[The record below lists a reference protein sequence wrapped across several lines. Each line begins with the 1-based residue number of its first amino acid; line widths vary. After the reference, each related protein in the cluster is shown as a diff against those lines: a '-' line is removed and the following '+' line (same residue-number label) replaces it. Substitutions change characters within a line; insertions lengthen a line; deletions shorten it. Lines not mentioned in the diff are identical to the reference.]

1 MNRIA
6 CRFLLPVLGV
16 TLMLSARGVV
26 SSQESSATLERGF
39 RNPPDSA
46 KPRVWWHWLNGNITE
61 QGITADLEWM
71 KRSGIAGM
79 QMFDGSLGTPQFVDK
94 RLIWM
99 TPEWKHALHHAGDE
113 AARLHLEMAMA
124 ASGGWSETA
133 GPWVKP
139 EQAMKKIVW
148 SETLVKGP
156 KHFSGVLQHPPAN
169 NGKFQDM
176 PLPPDLNFPTATG
189 LPGEK
194 PMPPP
199 PPPAPDPT
207 FYADSKVVAYR
218 LPEDEISM
226 AHAHPSITT
235 SDPGADT
242 ALLTDGAFGKTA
254 TVRAQEGESEIWVQF
269 EFPQPY
275 RAQAVT
281 VAAGGVAM
289 FSGGAIPY
297 GEVQSSDDGTH
308 WQTLINLPGP
318 EQATG
323 GFAVETYSFPETTS
337 RFYRLVLYPPAP
349 SPSIVAMAKELGF
362 TIPPGHS
369 VRLAEIEFSGPR
381 VNHWQG
387 KAAYGNTTEFS
398 RIDTPDVP
406 ERQAI
411 APQDV
416 IDLTSR
422 MHPDGTLDWDVPAG
436 RWAILRLGYSLT
448 GEKNHPASPEA
459 TGYEV
464 DKLSAKHVREYLQA
478 YVDMVSSALGDNFG
492 KSFRY
497 FLMDS
502 WEAGVEN
509 WTDDM
514 IPEFQKRR
522 GYDPTPYLPV
532 LTGRIVGSAGA
543 SDRFLWDFRRTIA
556 DMLAQ
561 NHYGV
566 ATKYF
571 NEHGVGL
578 YAEAMG
584 ADAPTTGDG
593 LLNKGEVDVPMGEFW
608 TPPVGA
614 KDGPEHPAD
623 LIEAASAAHIYGKP
637 IAGAESFTT
646 APNAPVWASP
656 FYLKPSGDKA
666 MSLGI
671 NRFIFHTSDHQPFVD
686 DQHAPGMTLGFFGQ
700 HYTRNVTWAD
710 EAIAWNTYLAR
721 CSYLLQQGRFVGDLA
736 YFYGEGAPA
745 TVPFWKAVTPAPPE
759 GYAYDWID
767 ADILLNRMS
776 VENGRLTL
784 PSGMQY
790 RALVLP
796 DYVNEITLPL
806 LRKLRD
812 LAQAGAV
819 VVAPR
824 PLRSPSLS
832 DDASAAE
839 YRSIVNEVW
848 GPIDGLGETEHD
860 YGKGRVY
867 WGKPLSEVLAS
878 QKTSPDFEHNRPDPD
893 SELVWIHR
901 HDGDA
906 EIYFIA
912 SQNNRIQHFETSFR
926 VEGKEPELWHPD
938 TGEVEAA
945 EYRIE
950 QSRTFV
956 PLDLD
961 PDGSV
966 FVVFRRPATSP
977 SRTLPHPVSNELAT
991 LDGPW
996 QVRFP
1001 PNWGAPPQVQFDKL
1015 ISWTDS
1021 SDQGVKYFSGTAVYS
1036 KDFDVPAQWL
1046 HQGAKVMLDLGMVKE
1061 IAQLSING
1069 TSAGGTLWKPPF
1081 RAEVTSALKPGRNH
1095 IEIKVTNLWPNRIIG
1110 DRQPNATKKYAW
1122 LDYKPF
1128 RADTPLLESG
1138 LLGPVKLSSV
1148 VQAPHDR

>member
-1 MNRIA
+1 MGRRV
-6 CRFLLPVLGV
+6 CRFLLAPALGV
-16 TLMLSARGVV
+16 TLILSARGVV
-26 SSQESSATLERGF
+26 RSQDSSDALERGF

-46 KPRVWWHWLNGNITE
+46 KPRAWWHWLNGNITE

-94 RLIWM
+94 RLVWM

-148 SETLVKGP
+148 SETLVTGP
-156 KHFSGVLQHPPAN
+156 KQFSGVLQHPPTN

-199 PPPAPDPT
+199 PRPAPDPT

-218 LPEDEISM
+218 LPENEVSM
-226 AHAHPSITT
+226 TDAHPSITT
-235 SDPGADT
+235 SDPDADT
-242 ALLTDGAFGKTA
+242 ALLMDGAFGKTA
-254 TVRAQEGESEIWVQF
+254 TVRAKQGESQIWVQF

-281 VAAGGVAM
+281 IAAGGVAM

-297 GEVQSSDDGTH
+297 GEVQSGDDGTH
-308 WQTLINLPGP
+308 WQTLVNLPGP

-323 GFAVETYSFPETTS
+323 GFPVETYSFPETAS
-337 RFYRLVLYPPAP
+337 RFYRIVLYPPAP
-349 SPSIVAMAKELGF
+349 SPSLVAMAKELGI

-398 RIDTPDVP
+398 RIGTPRVSG
-406 ERQAI
+406 RQAV
-411 APQDV
+411 APRDV

-422 MHPDGTLDWDVPAG
+422 MRPDGTLDWDVPAG

-464 DKLSAKHVREYLQA
+464 DKLSAKHVHDYCQT

-532 LTGRIVGSAGA
+532 LTGRIVASAGA

-556 DMLAQ
+556 DMLAE

-571 NEHGVGL
+571 NQHGVGL

-584 ADAPTTGDG
+584 ADDPTTGDG
-593 LLNKGEVDVPMGEFW
+593 LLNKSEVDVPMGEFW

-614 KDGPEHPAD
+614 KDGAEHPAD

-656 FYLKPSGDKA
+656 FYLKPLGDKA

-686 DQHAPGMTLGFFGQ
+686 DEHKPGMTLGFFGQ

-745 TVPFWKAVTPAPPE
+745 TVPFWKPVTPAPPD
-759 GYAYDWID
+759 GYAHDWVN
-767 ADILLNRMS
+767 ADVLLNRMS
-776 VENGRLTL
+776 IENGRLTL

-790 RALVLP
+790 RALVVP

-812 LAQAGAV
+812 LVQAGAV

-824 PLRSPSLS
+824 PLRSPSLA

-848 GPIDGLGETEHD
+848 GPIDGMGATEHD

-867 WGKPLSEVLAS
+867 CGRPLAEVLAGE
-878 QKTSPDFEHNRPDPD
+878 KTSPDFEYNRPDPD

-906 EIYFIA
+906 EIYFVA
-912 SQNNRIQHFETSFR
+912 NQKDRIQHFETSFR

-938 TGEVEAA
+938 TGETEPA

-950 QSRTFV
+950 QGRTFV

-966 FVVFRRPATSP
+966 FVVFRRPATGP
-977 SRTLPHPVSNELAT
+977 ARTLPHPVSTELAT
-991 LDGPW
+991 LDGSW
-996 QVRFP
+996 QVSFP
-1001 PNWGAPPQVQFDKL
+1001 PNWGAPPQAQFDKL
-1015 ISWTDS
+1015 VSWTDS
-1021 SDQGVKYFSGTAVYS
+1021 ADQGVKYFSGTAVYS
-1036 KDFDVPAQWL
+1036 KDFDVPARWF
-1046 HQGAKVMLDLGMVKE
+1046 HQGTKVMLDLGTVKE
-1061 IAQLSING
+1061 IAQVSING
-1069 TSAGGTLWKPPF
+1069 SPAGGILWKPPF
-1081 RAEVTSALKPGRNH
+1081 RADVTSALKPGRNH

-1110 DRQPNATKKYAW
+1110 DRQPDATKKYAW

-1138 LLGPVKLSSV
+1138 LLGPVKFSSV
-1148 VQAPHDR
+1148 SLR

>member
-1 MNRIA
+1 MIKRHH
-6 CRFLLPVLGV
+6 RFFLLVLSVV
-16 TLMLSARGVV
+16 TILATGAVAR
-26 SSQESSATLERGF
+26 SQESGGALEQGF
-39 RNPPDSA
+39 KSPPDSA
-46 KPRVWWHWLNGNITE
+46 KPRAWWHWLNGNITE
-61 QGITADLEWM
+61 EGITADVEWM

-94 RLIWM
+94 RLVWM

-113 AARLHLEMAMA
+113 AARLGLEMAMA

-148 SETLVKGP
+148 SETLVEGP
-156 KHFSGVLQHPPAN
+156 RSFSGVLSHPPTN

-176 PLPPDLNFPTATG
+176 PMPPDLSFPTATG

-194 PMPPP
+194 PMPPAP
-199 PPPAPDPT
+199 PQAPDPT

-218 LPEDEISM
+218 LPDSEVRM
-226 AHAHPSITT
+226 ADAHPRITT
-235 SDPGADT
+235 SDPAADT
-242 ALLTDGAFGKTA
+242 ALFTDGAFGKAA
-254 TVRAQEGESEIWVQF
+254 TVRVAEGGSQAWVEF
-269 EFPQPY
+269 EFPRGY

-281 VAAGGVAM
+281 IAAGGVAM

-297 GEVQSSDDGTH
+297 GEVQSSDDGMH
-308 WQTLINLPGP
+308 WQTLVNLPGP
-318 EQATG
+318 QQATG
-323 GFAVETYSFPETTS
+323 GFPVETYSFPETTS

-349 SPSIVAMAKELGF
+349 SPSLVAMAKELGI
-362 TIPPGHS
+362 TIPPQRS
-369 VRLAEIEFSGPR
+369 VRLAEVEFSGPR

-398 RIDTPDVP
+398 SIATPSVSDAEAVP
-406 ERQAI
+406 AKN
-411 APQDV
+411 V
-416 IDLTSR
+416 IDLTSKMR
-422 MHPDGTLDWDVPAG
+422 PDGTLDWDVPAG
-436 RWAILRLGYSLT
+436 RWVILRLGYSLT

-464 DKLSAKHVREYLQA
+464 DKLSATHVHEYVQT
-478 YVDMVSSALGDNFG
+478 YVDMISNALGDNFG

-532 LTGRIVGSAGA
+532 LTGHIVGSAEA

-556 DMLAQ
+556 DLLAE

-571 NEHGVGL
+571 NQHGVGL

-584 ADAPTTGDG
+584 TGDPTTGDG
-593 LLNKGEVDVPMGEFW
+593 LLNKSEVDVPMGEFW
-608 TPPVGA
+608 TPPVGT
-614 KDGPEHPAD
+614 KDGPGHAAD

-646 APNAPVWASP
+646 APSAPVWASP
-656 FYLKPSGDKA
+656 FYLKPLGDRA

-686 DQHAPGMTLGFFGQ
+686 DQHKPGMTLGFFGQ

-721 CSYLLQQGRFVGDLA
+721 CSYLLQQGKFVGDLA

-745 TVPFWKAVTPAPPE
+745 TVPFWKPVQPAPPE
-759 GYAYDWID
+759 DYAHDWIN
-767 ADILLNRMS
+767 ADVLLNRMS

-784 PSGMQY
+784 PSGMSY

-812 LAQAGAV
+812 LVQAGAV

-824 PLRSPSLS
+824 PLHSPSLA
-832 DDASAAE
+832 DEANEAE
-839 YRSIVNEVW
+839 YRSIVNDVW
-848 GPIDGLGETEHD
+848 GSIDGMGETEHD
-860 YGKGRVY
+860 YGRGRVY
-867 WGKPLSEVLAS
+867 WGNSVDEVLARE
-878 QKTSPDFEHNRPDPD
+878 KATPDFQYNRPDPD

-906 EIYFIA
+906 EIYFVA
-912 SQNNRIQHFETSFR
+912 NQKDRVQHFETSFR

-938 TGEVEAA
+938 TGEIEPS
-945 EYRIE
+945 EYHIA
-950 QSRTFV
+950 QGRTFV
-956 PLDLD
+956 PLDFD

-966 FVVFRRPATSP
+966 FVVFRRVTTSA
-977 SRTLPHPVSNELAT
+977 SRTLPRPVSRELST
-991 LDGPW
+991 LNGSW
-996 QVRFP
+996 QVTFP
-1001 PNWGAPPQVQFDKL
+1001 PNWGAPPNVQFDKL
-1015 ISWTDS
+1015 SSWTDS
-1021 SDQGVKYFSGTAVYS
+1021 SDQGVKYFSGTATYAQ
-1036 KDFDVPAQWL
+1036 DFDVPASWF
-1046 HQGAKVMLDLGMVKE
+1046 HRGAKVMLDLGNLKE
-1061 IAQLSING
+1061 IAQVSING
-1069 TSAGGTLWKPPF
+1069 TPAGGILWKPPF
-1081 RAEVTSALKPGRNH
+1081 RADVTSALKPGRNH

-1110 DRQPNATKKYAW
+1110 DRQPNATKKYVW

-1138 LLGPVKLSSV
+1138 LLGPVAFSSV
-1148 VQAPHDR
+1148 SLK